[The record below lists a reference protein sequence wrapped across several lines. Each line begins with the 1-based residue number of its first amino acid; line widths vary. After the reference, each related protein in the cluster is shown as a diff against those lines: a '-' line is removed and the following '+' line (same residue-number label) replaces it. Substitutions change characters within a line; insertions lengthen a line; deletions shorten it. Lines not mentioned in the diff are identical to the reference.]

1 MRHLILASQSPH
13 RLKLLRDAG
22 YDVEVI
28 PVNVTEPDLTDF
40 ADLGA
45 GLIHIAALKAR
56 AAWRAGAQGLIFA
69 ADTVGC
75 AAGQVFGKAA
85 NRAEALRMLQAISG
99 TRHEVATG
107 WCLLRTRDQLHLSGV
122 ERTTITM
129 RAWTPEEFARY
140 LDSGKWIGKSGAY
153 GLELPHD
160 PFITKI
166 TGSASNVIGVPL
178 QRLGEALAE
187 WVTAGGDR

>member
-1 MRHLILASQSPH
+1 
-13 RLKLLRDAG
+13 
-22 YDVEVI
+22 
-28 PVNVTEPDLTDF
+28 
-40 ADLGA
+40 
-45 GLIHIAALKAR
+45 
-56 AAWRAGAQGLIFA
+56 
-69 ADTVGC
+69 
-75 AAGQVFGKAA
+75 
-85 NRAEALRMLQAISG
+85 MLQAISG

-153 GLELPHD
+153 GLDLPHD
-160 PFITKI
+160 PFVTEI